1 MVALSYSLLTITL
14 MKKYTYLILCLLFV
28 ALVIAI
34 PELHPQTCH
43 LDGDTLTMLAA
54 GPAFAPLKWNVG
66 QNNMGGYK
74 GRLLFVPFD
83 APNTVPTV
91 PDPGKAADNEA
102 LVAAAGAFA
111 FPAEGTYKQPIYLYS
126 TDATVEYKAEQQGE
140 ADGISYKLTLSFFF
154 PGYIFE
160 DSDGRQMIMGQPGLY
175 ASTAPSFNGG
185 KARGDRRGTTYTATA
200 DSNYSA
206 IFLETPIDMEVI
218 GGFKPAPAPES

>member
-1 MVALSYSLLTITL
+1 
-14 MKKYTYLILCLLFV
+14 MKKYTYLILCMFFV

-43 LDGDTLTMLAA
+43 LDGNTLTMLAA

-102 LVAAAGAFA
+102 LVTAAGTFA

-126 TDATVEYKAEQQGE
+126 TDATVDYKAEQQGE
-140 ADGISYKLTLSFFF
+140 ADGISYKQTLSFFF
-154 PGYIFE
+154 PGNTPE
-160 DSDGRQMIMGQPGLY
+160 MH
-175 ASTAPSFNGG
+175 AFNALV
-185 KARGDRRGTTYTATA
+185 KTQQAITFLKTLTA
-200 DSNYSA
+200 D
-206 IFLETPIDMEVI
+206 
-218 GGFKPAPAPES
+218 K